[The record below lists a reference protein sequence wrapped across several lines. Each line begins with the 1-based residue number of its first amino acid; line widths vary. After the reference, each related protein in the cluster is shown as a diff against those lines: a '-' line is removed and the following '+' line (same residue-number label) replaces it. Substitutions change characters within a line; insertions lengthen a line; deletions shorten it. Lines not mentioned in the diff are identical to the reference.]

1 YSGHIHSIPDP
12 DKKHFVSFWEAMKT
26 AGYLQSDLDITKFVN
41 TGIYKEALDQLRSRE
56 PQNATYIQLEKS
68 FEQNDQ

>member
-1 YSGHIHSIPDP
+1 
-12 DKKHFVSFWEAMKT
+12 MKT